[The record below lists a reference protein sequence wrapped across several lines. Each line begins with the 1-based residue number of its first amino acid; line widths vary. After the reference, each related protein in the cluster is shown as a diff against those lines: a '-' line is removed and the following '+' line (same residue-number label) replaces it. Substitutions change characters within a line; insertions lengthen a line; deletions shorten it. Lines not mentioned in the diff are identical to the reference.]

1 MADWKHRQAERDV
14 EPLLEAAAAIDPA
27 IVQLF
32 PRPLAEI
39 LSASVPALQIY
50 EVEELTVPKIRR
62 TLQDQYGIE
71 LGRCRA
77 TTSSSLAGFTYADF
91 QGVIVFIETK
101 HGRDV
106 ARFTLAHEAG
116 HIVKE
121 VLPRLATK
129 RAPTLFP
136 DEPFF
141 SHDEPLDVIAS
152 GAAVP
157 IDLADDGKVDAL
169 RAQRRSWMREVVA
182 NIVAAELLAPWR
194 EVEKIARAAEHR
206 PEAIDV
212 VRDCFGISR
221 RAARIRLEEL
231 HVLDVDAPRFF

>member
-14 EPLLEAAAAIDPA
+14 APLLEAAAAIDPA
-27 IVQLF
+27 IVQVF
-32 PRPLAEI
+32 PRPLVEI
-39 LSASVPALQIY
+39 LSASLPALQIY
-50 EVEELTVPKIRR
+50 EVENLTGKEIRR
-62 TLQDQYGIE
+62 TLKDQYGIE
-71 LGRCRA
+71 LGQCRA

-91 QGVIVFIETK
+91 QGVIVFVETK
-101 HGRDV
+101 HGKDV

-121 VLPRLATK
+121 VLPRLAAK
-129 RAPTLFP
+129 RAPRLFP

-157 IDLADDGKVDAL
+157 IDLGNDDVVRAL
-169 RAQRRSWMREVVA
+169 RAQRRGWMREVVA

-194 EVEKIARAAEHR
+194 EVEKIARAADGGL
-206 PEAIDV
+206 EAVDV
-212 VRDCFGISR
+212 VRDCFGLSR
-221 RAARIRLEEL
+221 RAATIRLAEL
-231 HVLDVDAPRFF
+231 QVLDGEAPRFF